1 MCAKCYSKVAS
12 LGGITHIRENN
23 WRLLAA
29 QGLRVNAITALMM
42 RFSRRGGRISVNTAG
57 GLVKDYI
64 KWLEQLERPATEKPV

>member
-1 MCAKCYSKVAS
+1 MCAKCNSKVVYIA
-12 LGGITHIRENN
+12 ENN

-29 QGLRVNAITALMM
+29 QGFKVNAITALMM

-64 KWLEQLERPATEKPV
+64 KWLDSLEKPV